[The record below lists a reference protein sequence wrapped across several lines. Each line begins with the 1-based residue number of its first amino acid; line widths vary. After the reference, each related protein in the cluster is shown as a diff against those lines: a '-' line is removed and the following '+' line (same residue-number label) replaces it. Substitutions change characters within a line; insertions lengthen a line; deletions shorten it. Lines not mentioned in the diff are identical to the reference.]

1 MYAETDNLMMDEN
14 LFSVFQELKTFDEM
28 NDLLLNAT
36 YFDFSFLIGRDN
48 HFYVITLVFE
58 KFNTRFQLKCKVSVL
73 DGYNGAH
80 TVISTF
86 FLFFLKHI
94 FMFN

>member
-28 NDLLLNAT
+28 NDLLLHAT

-58 KFNTRFQLKCKVSVL
+58 KLNTRFQLKCKVSVL
-73 DGYNGAH
+73 DGYNGTH
-80 TVISTF
+80 TVISIY
-86 FLFFLKHI
+86 FLFFFKHTL
-94 FMFN
+94 MFN